1 VAADG
6 WQGSTGAHAAA
17 EPLVECAVAVA
28 AAGIASIGNLIR
40 FGSPYVIGLIQEQ
53 THSMVAVAYL
63 FTAAN
68 LISLL
73 LCWPIGLR
81 LQGHVATYER

>member
-28 AAGIASIGNLIR
+28 AAGI
-40 FGSPYVIGLIQEQ
+40 FGSPYVIGMIQEQ